1 MKRFVSGLLLVS
13 TQALMFLVLAT
24 DRTSWEQNRFIGSM
38 LPVML
43 IITDLNATR
52 FSFQEIRGQKFRLTV
67 YGLSLLLFAVHL
79 LSFLNVIS
87 IQSAIPPRF
96 PGLRRGVSAVLGLS
110 FFPLMLVNIFYLIR
124 DTDRRGHG
132 RPL

>member
-24 DRTSWEQNRFIGSM
+24 DRMSWEQNRFIGSM

-52 FSFQEIRGQKFRLTV
+52 FSFQEIRGQKLRLTV

-87 IQSAIPPRF
+87 IQSMIPPRF